1 MIEQFYLGWDV
12 GGWNCD
18 KNALSRDALVLLN
31 AKGEWVGSAWRGNLR
46 DTINQASTP
55 TEFITAVFGLC
66 DVAVPDKPFHVTLA
80 IDTPLGFSDAFVE
93 LITQDRATAY
103 IGLSQDNP
111 YLYRATERF
120 LFERGIKPLSPIKDM
135 IGSQATKGI
144 HFLSRFAPNKVLAG
158 VWSDGSQL
166 TAFEGY
172 PSACKRSPIMQQYF
186 AEYPDLLNDDKR
198 DALWCA
204 LIAFLFDTDK
214 DKVAF
219 PHKDISMTEGWIF
232 VPLDAFSDSTL

>member
-1 MIEQFYLGWDV
+1 MVEQYYLGWDV

-31 AKGEWVGSAWRGNLR
+31 SKGELIGGAWRGNLR
-46 DTINQASTP
+46 ETINQASTSA
-55 TEFITAVFGLC
+55 ELVSAVFSLC
-66 DVAVPDKPFHVTLA
+66 DVDLPNHPFHITVA

-93 LITQDRATAY
+93 LITQDKVIAH
-103 IGLSQDNP
+103 IGLSQENP

-144 HFLSRFAPNKVLAG
+144 HFLARYAPNKVSAG
-158 VWSDGSQL
+158 IWSDGSLL

-172 PSACKRSPIMQQYF
+172 PSACKRSPVMQQYF
-186 AEYPDLLNDDKR
+186 AKYPDLLNDDKR

-214 DKVAF
+214 AKLAF
-219 PHKDISMTEGWIF
+219 PESDISLAEGWIF
-232 VPLDAFSDSTL
+232 VPLDAFSDSNL